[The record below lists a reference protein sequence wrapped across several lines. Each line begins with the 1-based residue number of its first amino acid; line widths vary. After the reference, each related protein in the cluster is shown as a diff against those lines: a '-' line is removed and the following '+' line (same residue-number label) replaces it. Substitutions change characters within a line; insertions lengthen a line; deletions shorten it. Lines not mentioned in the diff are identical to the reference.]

1 MVDDLGSFPRPVLGA
16 LAAAERLLSRR
27 TGATIVLADPEDLG
41 GSDRSVVARARVARN
56 PFSLPRT
63 LVVKHYRDDPSPG
76 RPDPFPFEV
85 ASAQLF
91 TSMSPELRPSPVLI
105 AHDPASRLLVMEDLG
120 RSSTLADKLFG
131 PDGAAAQRCLLSWAG
146 ALGRMQAATAGREK
160 DFGAL
165 LRRLGERAWRDPMAD
180 EARAA
185 FAGVA
190 GLLRD
195 ELGVVAT
202 PAAIQEAHDTARLLG
217 GTRYRAFSP
226 SDTCPD
232 NNLVTSRGV
241 RFVDF
246 EWGCFRDIVLDAAY
260 FRVPFPGCEA
270 SFALPPGMADTLLDT
285 WRNEIAAVWPD
296 LDESGRLARPPLRR
310 AAAVGVAV
318 HVVVPAAHQGARP
331 ARRAGCRALAP
342 DQHCPVALLGP
353 AGRRRRRRG
362 EVGDGRAGRRG
373 GRGVEQALPGRARS
387 AAGLPG
393 VPHRGLRQRLGS
405 GTAPRGRVRRRD
417 GQARLDQPELRAGAG
432 RADPGDAAVGLVL
445 AAPREPGGV
454 VRGAGERAQR
464 AGSGGLHGSEGAGGG
479 LRNGYGTANN
489 AVR

>member
-63 LVVKHYRDDPSPG
+63 LVVKHYRDEPAPG

-131 PDGAAAQRCLLSWAG
+131 PDGAAAQRCLLSWAA

-246 EWGCFRDIVLDAAY
+246 EWGCFRDIALDAAY

-270 SFALPPGMADTLLDT
+270 SFALPPGMADTLLAT

-296 LDESGRLARPPLRR
+296 LEESGRLDARLFDAQLLWVWLCTWWFLPRIRVRDQHVGQDAGRSPRISSALSHYWDQL
-310 AAAVGVAV
+310 AADAAVAGKSATAELGVAV
-318 HVVVPAAHQGARP
+318 AEALNKRFPDAPAALPVYP
-331 ARRAGCRALAP
+331 AFRT
-342 DQHCPVALLGP
+342 
-353 AGRRRRRRG
+353 
-362 EVGDGRAGRRG
+362 
-373 GRGVEQALPGRARS
+373 
-387 AAGLPG
+387 AA
-393 VPHRGLRQRLGS
+393 
-405 GTAPRGRVRRRD
+405 
-417 GQARLDQPELRAGAG
+417 
-432 RADPGDAAVGLVL
+432 
-445 AAPREPGGV
+445 
-454 VRGAGERAQR
+454 
-464 AGSGGLHGSEGAGGG
+464 
-479 LRNGYGTANN
+479 
-489 AVR
+489 

>member
-27 TGATIVLADPEDLG
+27 TGAMIVLADPEDLG

-63 LVVKHYRDDPSPG
+63 LVVKHYRDEPAPG

-246 EWGCFRDIVLDAAY
+246 EWGCFRDIALDAAY

-270 SFALPPGMADTLLDT
+270 SFALPPGMADTLLAT

-296 LDESGRLARPPLRR
+296 LEESGRLDARLFDAQLLWVWLCTWWFLPRIRVRDQHVGQDAGRSPRISTALSHYWDQL
-310 AAAVGVAV
+310 AADAAVAGKSATAELGVAV
-318 HVVVPAAHQGARP
+318 AEALNKRFPDAPAALPVYP
-331 ARRAGCRALAP
+331 AFRN
-342 DQHCPVALLGP
+342 
-353 AGRRRRRRG
+353 
-362 EVGDGRAGRRG
+362 
-373 GRGVEQALPGRARS
+373 
-387 AAGLPG
+387 AA
-393 VPHRGLRQRLGS
+393 
-405 GTAPRGRVRRRD
+405 
-417 GQARLDQPELRAGAG
+417 
-432 RADPGDAAVGLVL
+432 
-445 AAPREPGGV
+445 
-454 VRGAGERAQR
+454 
-464 AGSGGLHGSEGAGGG
+464 
-479 LRNGYGTANN
+479 
-489 AVR
+489 

>member
-63 LVVKHYRDDPSPG
+63 LVVKHYRDEPAPG

-91 TSMSPELRPSPVLI
+91 TSMAPEERPSPVLI
-105 AHDPASRLLVMEDLG
+105 AHDPAARLLVMEDLG

-131 PDGAAAQRCLLSWAG
+131 PDGAAAQRCMLSWAA

-270 SFALPPGMADTLLDT
+270 SFALPPGMADTLLAT
-285 WRNEIAAVWPD
+285 WRNEIASVWPD
-296 LDESGRLARPPLRR
+296 LDESGRLDARLFDAQLLWVWLCTWWYLPRISVRDRHVGLDAGRSPRISTALSHYWDQL
-310 AAAVGVAV
+310 AADAAVAGKSATAELGVAV
-318 HVVVPAAHQGARP
+318 AEALNKRFPDAPAALPVYP
-331 ARRAGCRALAP
+331 AFRT
-342 DQHCPVALLGP
+342 
-353 AGRRRRRRG
+353 
-362 EVGDGRAGRRG
+362 
-373 GRGVEQALPGRARS
+373 
-387 AAGLPG
+387 AA
-393 VPHRGLRQRLGS
+393 
-405 GTAPRGRVRRRD
+405 
-417 GQARLDQPELRAGAG
+417 
-432 RADPGDAAVGLVL
+432 
-445 AAPREPGGV
+445 
-454 VRGAGERAQR
+454 
-464 AGSGGLHGSEGAGGG
+464 
-479 LRNGYGTANN
+479 
-489 AVR
+489 

>member
-63 LVVKHYRDDPSPG
+63 LVVKHYRDEPAPG

-185 FAGVA
+185 FAGGA
-190 GLLRD
+190 GLLRH

-246 EWGCFRDIVLDAAY
+246 EWGCFRDIALDAAY

-270 SFALPPGMADTLLDT
+270 SFALPPGMADTLLAT

-296 LDESGRLARPPLRR
+296 LEESGRLEARLFDAQLLWVWLCTWWFLPRIRVRDQHVGQDAGRSPRISTALSHYWDQL
-310 AAAVGVAV
+310 AADATVAGKSATAELGVAV
-318 HVVVPAAHQGARP
+318 AEALNKRFPDAPAALPVYP
-331 ARRAGCRALAP
+331 AFRT
-342 DQHCPVALLGP
+342 
-353 AGRRRRRRG
+353 
-362 EVGDGRAGRRG
+362 
-373 GRGVEQALPGRARS
+373 
-387 AAGLPG
+387 AA
-393 VPHRGLRQRLGS
+393 
-405 GTAPRGRVRRRD
+405 
-417 GQARLDQPELRAGAG
+417 
-432 RADPGDAAVGLVL
+432 
-445 AAPREPGGV
+445 
-454 VRGAGERAQR
+454 
-464 AGSGGLHGSEGAGGG
+464 
-479 LRNGYGTANN
+479 
-489 AVR
+489 

>member
-1 MVDDLGSFPRPVLGA
+1 MVDDLGGFPRPVLSA

-27 TGATIVLADPEDLG
+27 AGATIVLADPEDLG

-63 LVVKHYRDDPSPG
+63 LVVKHYRDEPSPG

-91 TSMSPELRPSPVLI
+91 TSMAPELRPSPVLI
-105 AHDPASRLLVMEDLG
+105 AHDPSARLLVMEDLG

-131 PDGAAAQRCLLSWAG
+131 PDGAAAQRCLLSWAA

-195 ELGVVAT
+195 ELGVVAS
-202 PAAIQEAHDTARLLG
+202 PAAVQEAHDTARLLG

-270 SFALPPGMADTLLDT
+270 SFALPPGMADTLLAT
-285 WRNEIAAVWPD
+285 WRNEIATVWPD
-296 LDESGRLARPPLRR
+296 LDESGRLDARLLDAQLLWVWLCTWWMLPRISVRDQHVGQDAARSPRISTALSHYWDQL
-310 AAAVGVAV
+310 AADAAVAGKAATAELGVAV
-318 HVVVPAAHQGARP
+318 AEALNKRFPDAPAALPVYP
-331 ARRAGCRALAP
+331 AFRN
-342 DQHCPVALLGP
+342 
-353 AGRRRRRRG
+353 
-362 EVGDGRAGRRG
+362 
-373 GRGVEQALPGRARS
+373 
-387 AAGLPG
+387 AA
-393 VPHRGLRQRLGS
+393 
-405 GTAPRGRVRRRD
+405 
-417 GQARLDQPELRAGAG
+417 
-432 RADPGDAAVGLVL
+432 
-445 AAPREPGGV
+445 
-454 VRGAGERAQR
+454 
-464 AGSGGLHGSEGAGGG
+464 
-479 LRNGYGTANN
+479 
-489 AVR
+489 

>member
-63 LVVKHYRDDPSPG
+63 LVVKHYRDEPSPG

-190 GLLRD
+190 GLLHH

-270 SFALPPGMADTLLDT
+270 SFALPPGMADTLLAT
-285 WRNEIAAVWPD
+285 WRNEIATVWPD
-296 LDESGRLARPPLRR
+296 LEESGRLDARLFDAQLLWVWLCTWWFLPRISVRDQHVGQDAGRSPRISTALSHYWDQL
-310 AAAVGVAV
+310 AADAAVAGKSATAELGVAV
-318 HVVVPAAHQGARP
+318 AEALNKRFPDAPAALPVYP
-331 ARRAGCRALAP
+331 AFRT
-342 DQHCPVALLGP
+342 
-353 AGRRRRRRG
+353 
-362 EVGDGRAGRRG
+362 
-373 GRGVEQALPGRARS
+373 
-387 AAGLPG
+387 AA
-393 VPHRGLRQRLGS
+393 
-405 GTAPRGRVRRRD
+405 
-417 GQARLDQPELRAGAG
+417 
-432 RADPGDAAVGLVL
+432 
-445 AAPREPGGV
+445 
-454 VRGAGERAQR
+454 
-464 AGSGGLHGSEGAGGG
+464 
-479 LRNGYGTANN
+479 
-489 AVR
+489 